1 MLKVVVCV
9 SGGGTNLQAI
19 IDAMEAGKITNAEIK
34 AVISN
39 NAGAKAL
46 DRAAKH
52 GIEGI
57 CFSPKSFASR
67 EAFNEA
73 FTEKMKELAPD
84 LIVLAGFSNSGK
96 STSLK
101 YLDPTETFI
110 VSCTNKQLQI
120 PGFRKK
126 YKKVTI
132 EDKKLVGNWLVSNSY
147 EKINKILDIVNKT
160 RPDVKIVVID
170 DINYCSSGEI
180 MDNAL
185 VKGYEKFTMQAKNY
199 YDLITNA
206 GELRDDL
213 TVVFISHIINDGT
226 DIDPQ
231 YKLYS
236 SGKMLDKTVNIDG
249 LFSYI
254 IYSER
259 YIDEATGEVGYRF
272 KTRTD
277 GNDTCRSVAGC
288 FSEKYIEPNMQTI
301 IDTINKFEEGEE

>member
-1 MLKVVVCV
+1 MA
-9 SGGGTNLQAI
+9 N
-19 IDAMEAGKITNAEIK
+19 
-34 AVISN
+34 
-39 NAGAKAL
+39 
-46 DRAAKH
+46 
-52 GIEGI
+52 
-57 CFSPKSFASR
+57 
-67 EAFNEA
+67 
-73 FTEKMKELAPD
+73 

-101 YLDPTETFI
+101 YLDSTETFI

-126 YKKVTI
+126 YKKVAI

-147 EKINKILDIVNKT
+147 EKIHKILDIVDRT
-160 RPDVKIVVID
+160 RPDIKIVIID
-170 DINYCSSGEI
+170 DVNYCLSGEI

-199 YDLITNA
+199 YDLITKA
-206 GELRDDL
+206 GDLRDDL

-259 YIDEATGEVGYRF
+259 YIDEASGEVGYRF

-288 FSEKYIEPNMQTI
+288 FSEKYIEPNMKTI